1 MVAGRGF
8 WPGLC
13 TSIKHSSVFACYT
26 LLAKADYPAELNIP
40 LPFSLLSNNAKED
53 RLELTPGFWWSENL
67 YALAR
72 NNWKYKTRDKR
83 ITKTQNIEF
92 DTFAPD
98 SMEEV
103 IHARELLEL
112 WTAKAWYRKENKP
125 FDKLKDEQLR
135 AKGRDLLNGDSEMVD
150 ALEVFGEGLEKSKRP
165 ALIRKPRRAY
175 HAYGDMLVHYAM
187 VNVMDS
193 LEANPGETLTSL
205 SAFLKS
211 RRQRE
216 WVNLGGQLMMATEF
230 DRLRSDIRSGKLASW
245 KDIHKRYNDI
255 WRRYP
260 VDKLRH
266 AYLSLCCLMG
276 VERMDAAAWQQA
288 IEAEIRIQR
297 FICDEVYR
305 TRQKD
310 YENPFR
316 KATYRNAEEMTAAI
330 GTLED
335 NSFVKQIRS
344 ETAVNLKRLEELRE
358 RI

>member
-1 MVAGRGF
+1 M
-8 WPGLC
+8 
-13 TSIKHSSVFACYT
+13 
-26 LLAKADYPAELNIP
+26 
-40 LPFSLLSNNAKED
+40 
-53 RLELTPGFWWSENL
+53 

-103 IHARELLEL
+103 IQARALLEL

-125 FDKLKDEQLR
+125 FDSLKEEQLR
-135 AKGRDLLNGDSEMVD
+135 AKGRELLDGDSTTVD
-150 ALEVFGEGLEKSKRP
+150 ALEVLGENMEKSKRSV
-165 ALIRKPRRAY
+165 LIRKPWRAY
-175 HAYGDMLVHYAM
+175 HAYGDMLVHYA
-187 VNVMDS
+187 VMNALDYI
-193 LEANPGETLTSL
+193 EANPAETLTSM

-216 WVNLGGQLMMATEF
+216 WVNLGGQLMMTTEF
-230 DRLRSDIRSGKLASW
+230 DRLRADIKSGKLADW

-266 AYLSLCCLMG
+266 AYLSLCGLLG
-276 VERMDAAAWQQA
+276 VEKMDASLWQRV
-288 IEAEIRIQR
+288 IDEEARIQR
-297 FICDEVYR
+297 YICDEVYR
-305 TRQKD
+305 TRKKD
-310 YENPFR
+310 HENPFR
-316 KATYRNAEEMTAAI
+316 QATYRSDEEMTAAI
-330 GTLED
+330 GKLED

-344 ETAVNLKRLEELRE
+344 ETETNLKRLEELRS

>member
-1 MVAGRGF
+1 RGF

-13 TSIKHSSVFACYT
+13 TSIKHSSVFASYI

-53 RLELTPGFWWSENL
+53 RLEVAPGFWWCHNM

-103 IHARELLEL
+103 IQGRELLEL

-125 FDKLKDEQLR
+125 FDKLNDEQLR
-135 AKGRDLLNGDSEMVD
+135 AKGRELLDGDSKTVD
-150 ALEVFGEGLEKSKRP
+150 ALEVFGENMEKSKRNV
-165 ALIRKPRRAY
+165 LIRKPWRAY
-175 HAYGDMLVHYAM
+175 RAYGDMLVHYA
-187 VNVMDS
+187 VMNALDYI
-193 LEANPGETLTSL
+193 EANPGETLTSM

-216 WVNLGGQLMMATEF
+216 WVNLGGQLMMTTEF
-230 DRLRSDIRSGKLASW
+230 DRLRADIRSGKLADW

-266 AYLSLCCLMG
+266 AYLSLCCLLG
-276 VERMDAAAWQQA
+276 VDKMDATLWQKA
-288 IEAEIRIQR
+288 IDEEVRIQR
-297 FICDEVYR
+297 YICDEVYR
-305 TRQKD
+305 TRKKD
-310 YENPFR
+310 HDNPFR
-316 KATYRNAEEMTAAI
+316 QATYRNAEEMTAAI
-330 GTLED
+330 GELED
-335 NSFVKQIRS
+335 NSFVRQIRS
-344 ETAVNLKRLEELRE
+344 ETETNLKRLEELRL

>member
-1 MVAGRGF
+1 M
-8 WPGLC
+8 
-13 TSIKHSSVFACYT
+13 
-26 LLAKADYPAELNIP
+26 
-40 LPFSLLSNNAKED
+40 
-53 RLELTPGFWWSENL
+53 

-103 IHARELLEL
+103 IQARALLEL

-125 FDKLKDEQLR
+125 IDQLKDEQLR
-135 AKGRDLLNGDSEMVD
+135 AKGRELLDGDSKIVD
-150 ALEVFGEGLEKSKRP
+150 ALEILGEGMEKSHRNV
-165 ALIRKPRRAY
+165 LIHKAWRAY

-187 VNVMDS
+187 MNAMDY

-216 WVNLGGQLMMATEF
+216 WVNLGGQLMMASEF
-230 DRLRSDIRSGKLASW
+230 DRLRADIRSGKLASW

-266 AYLSLCCLMG
+266 AYLSLCCLLG
-276 VERMDAAAWQQA
+276 VDRLDAAAWNRA
-288 IEAEIRIQR
+288 IAEEERIQR
-297 FICDEVYR
+297 FICDEVYL
-305 TRQKD
+305 TRKKD

-316 KATYRNAEEMTAAI
+316 QATYRNAEEMTAAI
-330 GTLED
+330 GELED
-335 NSFVKQIRS
+335 NSFVRQIRK
-344 ETAVNLKRLEELRE
+344 ETETNLKRLAELRQ